1 MKHIKII
8 LLALAVVLIGTQEHY
23 GQSISKAGTSAAEFL
38 RIPVGARASAMSAMT
53 ATVNDASAAIY
64 NPAGL
69 ADIEG
74 KEIMLEYTDWYLDLN
89 HTFLGVAIPAGKGVA
104 GLNVVALNMGEFEE
118 TTVEAQG
125 KTGRTFN
132 AYSASIGASYAQ
144 YLIPQFSIGGSV
156 KFIYEKIFNSS
167 ASTFAFDIG
176 TLYETPFDGI
186 KLGVS
191 ITNAGSKL
199 QLDGDDLLIS
209 SDPDPNGGGNY
220 EPDAKRATEAF
231 NLPLM
236 LRVGLAWDPYVSEN
250 IRTTITVDGNS
261 PSNNVQSISVGG
273 EIGLLNEL
281 IQIRGGVPYMG
292 QDDRIET
299 FNAGVGVR
307 YKLDER
313 LQLGINY
320 TYHGY
325 QYLSDVNKIS
335 LQIHF

>member
-1 MKHIKII
+1 MKLFKTTITLLVL
-8 LLALAVVLIGTQEHY
+8 LLAGSQQAF
-23 GQSISKAGTSAAEFL
+23 GQSISKAGTAAAEFL

-69 ADIEG
+69 ADVEG
-74 KEIMLEYTDWYLDLN
+74 TEIMLEYTDWYLDIN
-89 HTFLGVAIPAGKGVA
+89 HTFLGVAMPVGKGVA
-104 GLNVVALNMGEFEE
+104 GLSVVALNMGEFQE

-125 KTGRTFN
+125 PTGRTFN
-132 AYSASIGASYAQ
+132 AYSASVGGSYAQ
-144 YLIPQFSIGGSV
+144 YLVPQFSIGGSF
-156 KFIYEKIFNSS
+156 KFIYERIFNSS

-176 TLYETPFDGI
+176 TMYETPFDGI
-186 KLGVS
+186 ILGVS

-199 QLDGDDLLIS
+199 QIDGDDLLIA

-236 LRVGLAWDPYVSEN
+236 LRVGLAWDPYVNEN

-261 PSNNVQSISVGG
+261 PSNNVQSLSVGG
-273 EIGLLNEL
+273 EIALMDEM
-281 IQIRGGVPYMG
+281 IQLRGGMPYLG

-299 FNAGVGVR
+299 FNAGVGFR